1 VSKILDARFIFW
13 AAVVYEGSSQQTLI
27 ALVPEF
33 FQPFGPG
40 LLSF

>member
-13 AAVVYEGSSQQTLI
+13 AAVVYAGSSQQTLTE
-27 ALVPEF
+27 LVPECF
-33 FQPFGPG
+33 HRFGPG